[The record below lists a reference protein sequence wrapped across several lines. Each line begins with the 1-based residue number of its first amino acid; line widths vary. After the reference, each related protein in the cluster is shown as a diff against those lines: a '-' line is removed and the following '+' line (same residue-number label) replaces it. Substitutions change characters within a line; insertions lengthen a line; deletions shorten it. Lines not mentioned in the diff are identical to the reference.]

1 MKPPQ
6 FQPESVPLINTD
18 ARWIP
23 INLTQKR
30 KIERKGAKKEDA
42 KKIRRTE
49 IVPFLWTCFC
59 VFCRIIL
66 ISDLWGKSKMP
77 KRKIYSR
84 NQLAEILRREKE
96 RGRVI
101 VTTNGCFDLLHVGH
115 LRYLQAA
122 RELGDL
128 LVVGL
133 NSDTSVRVIKG
144 ENRPLV
150 PENERA
156 EMLAGLGCVDYV
168 TIFSEL
174 EPSPLLS
181 QLKPDIHVKGG
192 DYTIE
197 QLPEREVVE
206 AHGGKVI
213 VGLNVPGKSTTD
225 LIQVIRKRYGL
236 DLPT

>member
-1 MKPPQ
+1 M
-6 FQPESVPLINTD
+6 S
-18 ARWIP
+18 
-23 INLTQKR
+23 
-30 KIERKGAKKEDA
+30 
-42 KKIRRTE
+42 
-49 IVPFLWTCFC
+49 
-59 VFCRIIL
+59 
-66 ISDLWGKSKMP
+66 

-84 NQLAEILRREKE
+84 DQLAGILQSEKD
-96 RGRVI
+96 RGKVI
-101 VTTNGCFDLLHVGH
+101 VTTNGCFDILHVGH

-133 NSDTSVRVIKG
+133 NSDTSVQALKG

-156 EMLAGLGCVDYV
+156 ELLAGLGCVDYV

-174 EPSPLLS
+174 EPNILLA

-197 QLPEREVVE
+197 QLPEREIVE

-225 LIQVIRKRYGL
+225 LIQVIRERHGIHQ
-236 DLPT
+236 PT

>member
-1 MKPPQ
+1 
-6 FQPESVPLINTD
+6 
-18 ARWIP
+18 
-23 INLTQKR
+23 
-30 KIERKGAKKEDA
+30 
-42 KKIRRTE
+42 
-49 IVPFLWTCFC
+49 
-59 VFCRIIL
+59 
-66 ISDLWGKSKMP
+66 MP

-84 NQLAEILRREKE
+84 NQLAEILRREKV